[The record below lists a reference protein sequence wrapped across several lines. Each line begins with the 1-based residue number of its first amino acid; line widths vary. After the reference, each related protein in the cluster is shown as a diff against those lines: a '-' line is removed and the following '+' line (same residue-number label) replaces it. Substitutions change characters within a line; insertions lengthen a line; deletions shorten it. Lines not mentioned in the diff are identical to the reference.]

1 VFYDPS
7 LVTNDFVLLHSN
19 VPGEQVDYSWYLQLS
34 TPMVSP
40 SGNDEPL
47 SNTGEVIDFNN
58 LNGTQMNTV
67 GSRALDFWN
76 NPR

>member
-1 VFYDPS
+1 
-7 LVTNDFVLLHSN
+7 
-19 VPGEQVDYSWYLQLS
+19 VDYSWYLQLS

-58 LNGTQMNTV
+58 LNGTQMNKV